1 MSHQTATNQYDAR
14 MRDLWE
20 TWSSFNPWLR
30 VGQTMADGLEQ
41 AMQHQLDALQ
51 RYSQMSARCLRAAN
65 DIQDADDMQ
74 RFLSQQVE
82 WLSEWTDQLMEDA
95 RMMAEI
101 GQGCGRDLTQAFSET
116 GEALNQR
123 IDETARQVGKVGL
136 EAVERTTAGAVN
148 DPGDTIGK
156 AAGTTRSKSRAS

>member
-1 MSHQTATNQYDAR
+1 MSNRTATTQYDAQ

-20 TWSSFNPWLR
+20 TWAGFNPWLR
-30 VGQTMADGLEQ
+30 VGQVMADGLEQ
-41 AMQHQLDALQ
+41 TMQHQLDALQ

-95 RMMAEI
+95 RVMAEI

-116 GEALNQR
+116 GEALNHR
-123 IDETARQVGKVGL
+123 LDETARQVGKVGL
-136 EAVERTTAGAVN
+136 ETVERTTERAVN
-148 DPGDTIGK
+148 DPGDTTGK
-156 AAGTTRSKSRAS
+156 TSGTTRGKSRAS